1 MAWGNVA
8 SIARG
13 IYDPNAFNFQRNG
26 FSSISNNPMFSNIQF
41 GIDPNTS
48 EGMSKIQE
56 YNDLA
61 TSKGWAPVLFNSN
74 GSIDWGD
81 FGKYQDSIGSGSTD
95 WMGNLLGWG
104 NAGFKAIGNIGGLI
118 GGFQQLRHAKDA
130 LNMQKDAFEFNK
142 RAITTDFNNNVAA
155 QRDAYRRAG
164 EARYSQEGLSGQALN
179 NAVEQRQQNL
189 RDIQNI

>member
-1 MAWGNVA
+1 MAWGNIA
-8 SIARG
+8 SIGRSL
-13 IYDPNAFNFQRNG
+13 YDPNAFNFQRNG
-26 FSSISNNPMFSNIQF
+26 FSSITNNPMFSNIQF

-61 TSKGWAPVLFNSN
+61 SSKGWAPVLFNSN

-81 FGKYQDSIGSGSTD
+81 FGKYQDSLGSSNGGFLND
-95 WMGNLLGWG
+95 VLGWG
-104 NAGFKAIGNIGGLI
+104 KAGFDTIGKIGGLI
-118 GGFQQLRHAKDA
+118 GGFQQLQLARDA

-142 RAITTDFNNNVAA
+142 RATTTDFNNNVAA

-189 RDIQNI
+189 RDIRNI